1 MSAMTA
7 VLRRHGAVLVDREGR
22 LVAGS
27 FGSTP
32 AEVAVCRTT
41 VGLAERSDRATLEV
55 QGPPA
60 AVDDAL
66 DGLIP
71 LGDRAWATRQTP
83 GLALVRC
90 GHQDARVCLDHL
102 ERSDRV
108 EVVDVSHDHVAV
120 ELIGPLSAEVMD
132 AAGIGTSDDPVVVVA
147 GSGGP
152 GIELLVP
159 AAQGPALWNRLL
171 AAGESYGISCVGL
184 EALRHHEAYT
194 HLCGPAPRG

>member
-1 MSAMTA
+1 MSVMTA
-7 VLRRHGAVLVDREGR
+7 LLRRHGAVLVEREGR

-27 FGSTP
+27 FGSAP

-55 QGPPA
+55 QGPPG

-71 LGDRAWATRQTP
+71 LGDRAWSTRLTP

-90 GHQDARVCLDHL
+90 DLEATRVCLDHL

-108 EVVDVSHDHVAV
+108 EVVDASHDHVAV
-120 ELIGPLSAEVMD
+120 ELIGPLTTEVMA
-132 AAGIGTSDDPVVVVA
+132 AAGVGTPDDPAIVVPD
-147 GSGGP
+147 SRGP
-152 GIELLVP
+152 GVELLVS

-171 AAGESYGISCVGL
+171 AAGESYGLSCVGL
-184 EALRHHEAYT
+184 EALEHLEASE
-194 HLCGPAPRG
+194 HLGGAAR